1 MSQGFLPLIEDKG
14 LSPNIL
20 STLGYFPRE
29 PMESPLREKH
39 NSVWKL
45 EGIKANEIM
54 DLKSQDFRQ

>member
-39 NSVWKL
+39 NSELSVIEL
-45 EGIKANEIM
+45 
-54 DLKSQDFRQ
+54 FRNQRRWEPSS